1 MEKKMILEDA
11 LNELIECAD
20 GETGIVAELARE
32 LVEVHASYNAGEFNK
47 EEFEFLVKEIAD
59 VKAANGLAND
69 EAACRWICECAEVL
83 LMAV

>member
-1 MEKKMILEDA
+1 MNLKQIV
-11 LNELIECAD
+11 NELIECAE

-32 LVEVHASYNAGEFNK
+32 LIEVHSQYNAGEINK

-83 LMAV
+83 LMVV